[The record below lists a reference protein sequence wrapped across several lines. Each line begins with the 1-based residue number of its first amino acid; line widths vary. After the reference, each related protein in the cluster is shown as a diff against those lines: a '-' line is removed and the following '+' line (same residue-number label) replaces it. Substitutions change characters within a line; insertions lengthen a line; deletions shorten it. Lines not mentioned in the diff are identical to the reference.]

1 MKLKKSKKYFRSSKK
16 VLNSKLDDRNL
27 RRRGGVNTSALSI
40 LRYSIIFI
48 SWRKIDKIDG
58 LEASSI
64 LETKKGRLQ
73 KWEGNVLG
81 RLRK

>member
-73 KWEGNVLG
+73 K
-81 RLRK
+81 